1 MAYRFTPADRGAFK
15 RCRRQWDFG
24 ARERQGFEPA
34 RPAPALD
41 LDLAV
46 RDALA
51 VYYFPGMW
59 DWQRSV
65 VLPLVLQGL
74 ARSLG
79 RQPAAG
85 ADDLAAGEALLR
97 RYFEW
102 APRVDRFSP
111 IQVEGGFEVNL
122 PDPAGGD
129 RELVLAD
136 GRPIRY
142 QGRADL
148 LAGDEH
154 DRYWVVSHR
163 LVDRFGTDDDLL
175 LDEEL
180 VAACWAVERFYPGMR
195 VAGTMH
201 NELLAPAAPA
211 VGGRRP
217 AAHGSA
223 GRRRSASTSGASP
236 SMSPAAG
243 AGRCPMPAAVPPGA
257 VRPTR
262 RPWPAR
268 ATGSSGRTRIL
279 RDRAELEAM
288 GARLAAEALEM
299 VDPGLRL
306 YPSPAPEHCGSCQFV
321 APCLA
326 MERGDDV
333 RAVLEAGY
341 RDRGPERVEP
351 GRLGAATWGTGRG
364 AAPPRFEPPIPGL
377 ERGAAGSRRGRRSS
391 KRAPAVARASV
402 ATRSPP
408 WARASWR
415 AM

>member
-24 ARERQGFEPA
+24 ARERQNFEPD
-34 RPAPALD
+34 RPAAAPD

-46 RDALA
+46 REALA

-79 RQPAAG
+79 RQPAAE
-85 ADDLAAGEALLR
+85 ADDLLAAGEGLLR

-102 APRVDRFSP
+102 APGVDRFSP
-111 IQVEGGFEVNL
+111 MQVEGGFEVNL

-129 RELVLAD
+129 RELVLDD
-136 GRPIRY
+136 GRPVRY
-142 QGRADL
+142 QGRVDL

-154 DRYWVVSHR
+154 DRYWVVAHR
-163 LVDRFGTDDDLL
+163 VVDRFGSDDELL

-195 VAGTMH
+195 VAGTLH
-201 NELLAPAAPA
+201 NELLRPANLPVGTDQPPPKAAPSRSLRRRLRRHERGIPQHEPSG
-211 VGGRRP
+211 GGRSLPYARRGAARARP
-217 AAHGSA
+217 AD
-223 GRRRSASTSGASP
+223 
-236 SMSPAAG
+236 
-243 AGRCPMPAAVPPGA
+243 PAAVTSQGDGEF
-257 VRPTR
+257 R
-262 RPWPAR
+262 
-268 ATGSSGRTRIL
+268 RTRVL

-288 GARLAAEALEM
+288 GARLAAEALDM
-299 VDPGLRL
+299 VDPGLRV
-306 YPSPAPEHCGSCQFV
+306 YPSPAAEHCGSCQFV

-326 MERGDDV
+326 MERGGDV
-333 RAVLEAGY
+333 RGVLEAGY

-364 AAPPRFEPPIPGL
+364 AAPPRFDTPP
-377 ERGAAGSRRGRRSS
+377 
-391 KRAPAVARASV
+391 
-402 ATRSPP
+402 
-408 WARASWR
+408 
-415 AM
+415 

>member
-59 DWQRSV
+59 DWRRSV

-211 VGGRRP
+211 RRRRRLRRP
-217 AAHGSA
+217 AAVGQHQRGIPQHEPSGG
-223 GRRRSASTSGASP
+223 GRSLPYARRGAARAR
-236 SMSPAAG
+236 PAD
-243 AGRCPMPAAVPPGA
+243 PAAVASQGDGEF
-257 VRPTR
+257 R
-262 RPWPAR
+262 
-268 ATGSSGRTRIL
+268 RTRIL

-326 MERGDDV
+326 MERGDDA

-351 GRLGAATWGTGRG
+351 GRLGAATWSTGRG
-364 AAPPRFEPPIPGL
+364 AAPPRFDAPGSPGSPGDHSGGPPDPPG
-377 ERGAAGSRRGRRSS
+377 
-391 KRAPAVARASV
+391 
-402 ATRSPP
+402 SPGDHP
-408 WARASWR
+408 
-415 AM
+415 

>member
-15 RCRRQWDFG
+15 RCRRQWDLG
-24 ARERQGFEPA
+24 ARERQNWEPA
-34 RPAPALD
+34 RPAAVPD

-65 VLPLVLQGL
+65 VLPLVLQGF
-74 ARSLG
+74 ARSMG
-79 RQPAAG
+79 CQPGAG
-85 ADDLAAGEALLR
+85 AGELAAGEGLLR
-97 RYFEW
+97 RYFNW
-102 APRVDRFSP
+102 APGVDRFSP
-111 IQVEGGFEVNL
+111 IQVECAFEVNL

-154 DRYWVVSHR
+154 DRYWIVGHR
-163 LVDRFGTDDDLL
+163 VVDRFGPADELL

-180 VAACWAVERFYPGMR
+180 VAACWAMERLYPGMR
-195 VAGTMH
+195 VAGTVH
-201 NELLAPAAPA
+201 NQLRRPVPPAPGTAWSRLRRWPVHSDRQIRRSVRRQRGLPQHEASG
-211 VGGRRP
+211 GGRSLPYARRGVARP
-217 AAHGSA
+217 GPPDADTV
-223 GRRRSASTSGASP
+223 ASQGDEEF
-236 SMSPAAG
+236 
-243 AGRCPMPAAVPPGA
+243 R
-257 VRPTR
+257 
-262 RPWPAR
+262 
-268 ATGSSGRTRIL
+268 RTRVR

-299 VDPGLRL
+299 VDPGLSL
-306 YPSPAPEHCGSCQFV
+306 HPSPAPEHCGTCQFV
-321 APCLA
+321 GPCLA

-333 RAVLEAGY
+333 RAVLEAGF

-351 GRLGAATWGTGRG
+351 GRLGAATWGMGRG
-364 AAPPRFEPPIPGL
+364 AAPPRFDSR
-377 ERGAAGSRRGRRSS
+377 ER
-391 KRAPAVARASV
+391 
-402 ATRSPP
+402 
-408 WARASWR
+408 
-415 AM
+415 

>member
-24 ARERQGFEPA
+24 ARERQGYEPA
-34 RPAPALD
+34 LSAPALD

-111 IQVEGGFEVNL
+111 VQVEGGFEVNL

-129 RELVLAD
+129 RELVLDD

-201 NELLAPAAPA
+201 
-211 VGGRRP
+211 
-217 AAHGSA
+217 
-223 GRRRSASTSGASP
+223 
-236 SMSPAAG
+236 AG
-243 AGRCPMPAAVPPGA
+243 AGRCPMPAAAPPGA
-257 VRPTR
+257 VRPAR

-268 ATGSSGRTRIL
+268 ATGSSG
-279 RDRAELEAM
+279 
-288 GARLAAEALEM
+288 G
-299 VDPGLRL
+299 PGSR
-306 YPSPAPEHCGSCQFV
+306 
-321 APCLA
+321 
-326 MERGDDV
+326 
-333 RAVLEAGY
+333 
-341 RDRGPERVEP
+341 
-351 GRLGAATWGTGRG
+351 GTGPSWRRWG
-364 AAPPRFEPPIPGL
+364 QGCPPRPWRWSTRGCACTRARPPST
-377 ERGAAGSRRGRRSS
+377 AAAASS
-391 KRAPAVARASV
+391 WPRVWP
-402 ATRSPP
+402 
-408 WARASWR
+408 
-415 AM
+415 

>member
-24 ARERQGFEPA
+24 ARERQNYEPD
-34 RPAPALD
+34 RPAAAPD

-46 RDALA
+46 REALA

-79 RQPAAG
+79 RQPAAE
-85 ADDLAAGEALLR
+85 ADDLLAAGEGLLR
-97 RYFEW
+97 CCFEW
-102 APRVDRFSP
+102 APGVDRFSP
-111 IQVEGGFEVNL
+111 MQVEGGFEVNL

-129 RELVLAD
+129 RELVLDD
-136 GRPIRY
+136 GRPVRY
-142 QGRADL
+142 QGRVDL

-154 DRYWVVSHR
+154 DRYWVVAHR
-163 LVDRFGTDDDLL
+163 VVDRFGSDDELL

-195 VAGTMH
+195 VAGTLH
-201 NELLAPAAPA
+201 NELLRPASLPAPRTAWSRL
-211 VGGRRP
+211 RRP
-217 AAHGSA
+217 VGSD
-223 GRRRSASTSGASP
+223 RQ
-236 SMSPAAG
+236 
-243 AGRCPMPAAVPPGA
+243 
-257 VRPTR
+257 TR
-262 RPWPAR
+262 RPGHERGIPQHEPSGGGRSLPYARRGAARPRPADR
-268 ATGSSGRTRIL
+268 AAVASQGDGEFRRTRIL
-279 RDRAELEAM
+279 RERDELAAM

-299 VDPGLRL
+299 VDPGLRV
-306 YPSPAPEHCGSCQFV
+306 YPSPAPGHCGSCQFV

-326 MERGDDV
+326 VERGGDV

-364 AAPPRFEPPIPGL
+364 AAPPRFD
-377 ERGAAGSRRGRRSS
+377 
-391 KRAPAVARASV
+391 APN
-402 ATRSPP
+402 
-408 WARASWR
+408 
-415 AM
+415 

>member
-24 ARERQGFEPA
+24 ARERQNLEPD
-34 RPAPALD
+34 RPAPAPD

-46 RDALA
+46 REALA

-79 RQPAAG
+79 RQPAG
-85 ADDLAAGEALLR
+85 ADDLLTAGEGLLR

-102 APRVDRFSP
+102 APGVDRFSP
-111 IQVEGGFEVNL
+111 MQVESGFDVNL

-129 RELVLAD
+129 RELVLDD
-136 GRPIRY
+136 GRRVRY
-142 QGRADL
+142 HGRVDL

-154 DRYWVVSHR
+154 DRYWVVAHR
-163 LVDRFGTDDDLL
+163 VVDRFGSDDELL

-195 VAGTMH
+195 VAGTVH
-201 NELLAPAAPA
+201 NELLAPAGPAPPDAPA
-211 VGGRRP
+211 RRRRFRRP
-217 AAHGSA
+217 AAGQHQRGLPQHEPSGGGRSLPYARRGAARARPA
-223 GRRRSASTSGASP
+223 G
-236 SMSPAAG
+236 
-243 AGRCPMPAAVPPGA
+243 PAAVTSQGDGEF
-257 VRPTR
+257 R
-262 RPWPAR
+262 
-268 ATGSSGRTRIL
+268 RTRVP
-279 RDRAELEAM
+279 RDRAELAAM

-299 VDPGLRL
+299 VDPGLRV

-326 MERGDDV
+326 MERGGDV
-333 RAVLEAGY
+333 RAVLETGY

-364 AAPPRFEPPIPGL
+364 AAPPRFDVPG
-377 ERGAAGSRRGRRSS
+377 
-391 KRAPAVARASV
+391 
-402 ATRSPP
+402 
-408 WARASWR
+408 
-415 AM
+415 